1 MKKTKL
7 TIITALLEFD
17 TDLLETFESIK
28 ELLFQKKLKW
38 VIKYSKRQI
47 PNEMLEFFRG
57 YENVTII
64 ADEDNSVYEA
74 LNECLDS
81 VDTEYFLVLGSGDK
95 FENGALSIIEK
106 EIKENKADGFIFSS
120 EYPKFINYP
129 KLDEIHYRMPGSH
142 QGMVLNTEKV
152 ISLGKFD
159 TRYNLT
165 ADYDLICKYYLKYP
179 NIITSQDIIS
189 IFKGYGM
196 SYYNK
201 FECAL
206 ELYLIA
212 HKYWK
217 SRYKNLEFNE
227 TIIRNLTHTNEVVK
241 KQIMEEDFNLQ
252 IQEIN
257 NKIDILMQALELAHR
272 DFTNLYEEVQAMK
285 TPKQD
290 IFKKKPTI

>member
-1 MKKTKL
+1 MKKIKL

-17 TDLLETFESIK
+17 TNLIETFDSIK
-28 ELLFQKKLKW
+28 ELLFEKKLKW
-38 VIKYSKRQI
+38 VIKYSKKQA
-47 PNEMLEFFRG
+47 PDEMLELFSG
-57 YENVTII
+57 YENISII
-64 ADEDNSVYEA
+64 ECYDNSVYEA
-74 LNECLDS
+74 LNECVDL

-95 FENGALSIIEK
+95 FADGALLIIEK
-106 EIKENKADGFIFSS
+106 EIEKNKADGFIFSS

-142 QGMVLNTEKV
+142 QGMVLNTKKV
-152 ISLGKFD
+152 ISLGKFN
-159 TRYNLT
+159 TCYKFT

-179 NIITSQDIIS
+179 NIITSQDVIS
-189 IFKGYGM
+189 IFKGQGM
-196 SYYNK
+196 SHYNK

-227 TIIRNLTHTNEVVK
+227 TIIQNLTYTNEVVK
-241 KQIMEEDFNLQ
+241 KDIMEKNTDLQ

-257 NKIDILMQALELAHR
+257 TKIDILMQALELAHQ
-272 DFTNLYEEVQAMK
+272 DFTNLYEEVQSMK
-285 TPKQD
+285 ISKQNM
-290 IFKKKPTI
+290 FQKKPTI

>member
-1 MKKTKL
+1 MKKIKL

-17 TDLLETFESIK
+17 TNLIETFHSIE
-28 ELLFQKKLKW
+28 ELLFEKKLKW
-38 VIKYSKRQI
+38 VIKYSKREV
-47 PNEMLEFFRG
+47 PNEMLELFSG

-74 LNECLDS
+74 LNECIDL

-95 FENGALSIIEK
+95 FADGALLIIEK
-106 EIKENKADGFIFSS
+106 EIEKNKADGFIFSS
-120 EYPKFINYP
+120 EYPKFINHP

-152 ISLGKFD
+152 ISLGKFN
-159 TRYNLT
+159 TCYRFT

-179 NIITSQDIIS
+179 NIVMSQDIIS
-189 IFKGYGM
+189 IFKGNGM
-196 SYYNK
+196 SHYNK

-227 TIIRNLTHTNEVVK
+227 TIIQNLTYTNEVVK

-272 DFTNLYEEVQAMK
+272 DFTNLYEEVQVMK
-285 TPKQD
+285 TPQQD
-290 IFKKKPTI
+290 IFKNKK